1 LIINKKSFRLV
12 HNQMEIV
19 GTIVIISIW
28 KEGKIWFH
36 LSVGLSIKICVI
48 YVYRFYMLYML
59 IFSQFCLLN
68 SNQMVFTIFRLIW
81 NQMEFRLV
89 LNLSELSKY
98 NLISINSTIFRKDF
112 LVRIIL
118 SAFRQRFFLLRC
130 THEEEY
136 F

>member
-1 LIINKKSFRLV
+1 
-12 HNQMEIV
+12 MEIV